1 MVEAKRLIDRYRL
14 EQRLASGGMGTVY
27 EATDE
32 RLERRVAVKLL
43 KEELADDP
51 LFVERFRREARAV
64 AALSHPNIA
73 SVFDY
78 GADGG
83 RDFIVMELLEGTDLA
98 EVLRAGPL
106 EPSRAAEIAAQACDA
121 LAHAH
126 SAGIVHRDV
135 KPANIIL
142 VASGRVKVTDFG
154 IARALGDTTL
164 TAAGSVLGT
173 AHYLA
178 PEQASGSAAGA
189 AVDQYAMGVMLYEM
203 LTGEVPFSGD
213 SPIGVA
219 MRHVSDE
226 VPAPSNKAPEV
237 PAALDEVVLT
247 ATAKDPSD
255 RYPDIAAMASALRA
269 AVSPPA
275 AAFAAPTTPLAME
288 HTTQEL
294 PESSW
299 IPARAG
305 RAALIAL
312 AVLAA
317 LLVGLVAAR
326 LLSAPGAPPERDR
339 KQGGAAAT
347 PSPSPSPSP
356 VPETFTLPSV
366 VGLDYA
372 AAAEELESLGL
383 KPAKFEDPDA
393 EGDPDEVV
401 DTDPDPG
408 REVSSGETIEVY
420 VAVAPPDEEKPD
432 KNPPGKPGEGKPDKG
447 QGQDKDQK
455 EEDD

>member
-1 MVEAKRLIDRYRL
+1 MVEAQRLIDRYRL

-32 RLERRVAVKLL
+32 RLQRRVAVKLL

-106 EPSRAAEIAAQACDA
+106 EPSRAAGIAAQACDA

-126 SAGIVHRDV
+126 AAGIVHRDI

-164 TAAGSVLGT
+164 TATGSVLGT

-178 PEQASGSAAGA
+178 PEQASGSGAGA

-226 VPAPSNKAPEV
+226 IPAPSSKASEV
-237 PAALDEVVLT
+237 PAELDKVVLT

-269 AVSPPA
+269 TVASPA
-275 AAFAAPTTPLAME
+275 GALGTPTTPLTAANA
-288 HTTQEL
+288 TQEL
-294 PESSW
+294 PQSSW
-299 IPARAG
+299 NPARAG
-305 RAALIAL
+305 RMAGIAL
-312 AVLAA
+312 GVLAA
-317 LLVGLVAAR
+317 LLLGLVAAR
-326 LLSAPGAPPERDR
+326 LLSAPSAVPERDR
-339 KQGGAAAT
+339 KQGGAADK

-372 AAAEELESLGL
+372 SAAEELESLGL
-383 KPAKFEDPDA
+383 KPARFEDPEA
-393 EGDPDEVV
+393 EGDLEEVV

-408 REVSSGETIEVY
+408 REVTPGDTIEVY
-420 VAVAPPDEEKPD
+420 VAVAPPAEENQGQD
-432 KNPPGKPGEGKPDKG
+432 HPGKPGEGKPGKGKGHG
-447 QGQDKDQK
+447 QGKK

>member
-1 MVEAKRLIDRYRL
+1 MVEAQRLIDRYRL

-32 RLERRVAVKLL
+32 RLQRRVAVKLL

-98 EVLRAGPL
+98 EVLQAGPL
-106 EPSRAAEIAAQACDA
+106 EPGRAAEIAAQACDA

-142 VASGRVKVTDFG
+142 VASGTVKVTDFG

-164 TAAGSVLGT
+164 TATGSVLGT

-178 PEQASGSAAGA
+178 PEQASGSGAGA

-226 VPAPSNKAPEV
+226 VPAPSSKAPEV

-255 RYPDIAAMASALRA
+255 RYP
-269 AVSPPA
+269 
-275 AAFAAPTTPLAME
+275 
-288 HTTQEL
+288 
-294 PESSW
+294 
-299 IPARAG
+299 
-305 RAALIAL
+305 
-312 AVLAA
+312 
-317 LLVGLVAAR
+317 
-326 LLSAPGAPPERDR
+326 
-339 KQGGAAAT
+339 
-347 PSPSPSPSP
+347 
-356 VPETFTLPSV
+356 
-366 VGLDYA
+366 
-372 AAAEELESLGL
+372 
-383 KPAKFEDPDA
+383 
-393 EGDPDEVV
+393 
-401 DTDPDPG
+401 
-408 REVSSGETIEVY
+408 
-420 VAVAPPDEEKPD
+420 
-432 KNPPGKPGEGKPDKG
+432 
-447 QGQDKDQK
+447 
-455 EEDD
+455 